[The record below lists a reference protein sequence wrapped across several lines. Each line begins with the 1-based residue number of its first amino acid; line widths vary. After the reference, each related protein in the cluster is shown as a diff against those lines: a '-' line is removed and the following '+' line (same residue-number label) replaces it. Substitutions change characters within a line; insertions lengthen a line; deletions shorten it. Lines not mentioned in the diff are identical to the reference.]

1 MASMRSFV
9 LHASI
14 HFLGSE
20 DVLTVI
26 ESNVN
31 SIVDCF
37 GIFALQGEDIGKK
50 SVHTR
55 IGHRGV
61 TMGIDPIY
69 ASQPSLA
76 AISSQSHLL
85 PTRNSSQCLE
95 RCASRVVS
103 LRYLSKQ
110 ALQQNCFHPKRCRTR
125 PKRPL
130 HMSHRR
136 LLTLFEPGTM
146 KEICAL

>member
-20 DVLTVI
+20 DVLAVI

-31 SIVDCF
+31 SIVDCV
-37 GIFALQGEDIGKK
+37 GIFALQGEDIGQK

-55 IGHRGV
+55 IGHRGSPWV
-61 TMGIDPIY
+61 SIRYMLL
-69 ASQPSLA
+69 SLLLR
-76 AISSQSHLL
+76 QSHLL
-85 PTRNSSQCLE
+85 RARNSSQPPE

-103 LRYLSKQ
+103 LR
-110 ALQQNCFHPKRCRTR
+110 
-125 PKRPL
+125 
-130 HMSHRR
+130 
-136 LLTLFEPGTM
+136 
-146 KEICAL
+146 

>member
-26 ESNVN
+26 ESNVH
-31 SIVDCF
+31 SIVDCV
-37 GIFALQGEDIGKK
+37 GIFALQGEDIGQK

-61 TMGIDPIY
+61 TMGAFSCSNLI
-69 ASQPSLA
+69 
-76 AISSQSHLL
+76 AISSLTNQ
-85 PTRNSSQCLE
+85 E
-95 RCASRVVS
+95 RQPVPAFVAAPRPSRVCC
-103 LRYLSKQ
+103 
-110 ALQQNCFHPKRCRTR
+110 A
-125 PKRPL
+125 
-130 HMSHRR
+130 
-136 LLTLFEPGTM
+136 
-146 KEICAL
+146 KE

>member
-14 HFLGSE
+14 HFLSSE

-31 SIVDCF
+31 SIVDCV
-37 GIFALQGEDIGKK
+37 GIFALQGEDIGQK
-50 SVHTR
+50 SVHTH

-61 TMGIDPIY
+61 TMVSIRY
-69 ASQPSLA
+69 MLLSLLLQ
-76 AISSQSHLL
+76 QSHLL
-85 PTRNSSQCLE
+85 PTRNSSQCSE

-110 ALQQNCFHPKRCRTR
+110 ALQQNCFHPKRWRTR

>member
-31 SIVDCF
+31 SIVDCV
-37 GIFALQGEDIGKK
+37 GIFALQSEDIGQK

-55 IGHRGV
+55 ISWVSIRY
-61 TMGIDPIY
+61 MLL
-69 ASQPSLA
+69 SLLLQ
-76 AISSQSHLL
+76 QSHLL

-110 ALQQNCFHPKRCRTR
+110 ALQQNCFHPKRWRTR

>member
-14 HFLGSE
+14 YFLGSE

-31 SIVDCF
+31 SIVDCV
-37 GIFALQGEDIGKK
+37 GIFALQSEDIGQK

-76 AISSQSHLL
+76 AISSLTNQELQPVL
-85 PTRNSSQCLE
+85 GALCLA
-95 RCASRVVS
+95 RCVAQIFVQTGFAAE
-103 LRYLSKQ
+103 LFPSK
-110 ALQQNCFHPKRCRTR
+110 AVAH
-125 PKRPL
+125 
-130 HMSHRR
+130 
-136 LLTLFEPGTM
+136 
-146 KEICAL
+146 

>member
-61 TMGIDPIY
+61 TTGIDPSCSNLI
-69 ASQPSLA
+69 
-76 AISSQSHLL
+76 L
-85 PTRNSSQCLE
+85 PTRNSSQRLE

-110 ALQQNCFHPKRCRTR
+110 ALQRTASTQSGGALDQSDRCTCR
-125 PKRPL
+125 
-130 HMSHRR
+130 
-136 LLTLFEPGTM
+136 
-146 KEICAL
+146 IVVY

>member
-31 SIVDCF
+31 SIVDCV
-37 GIFALQGEDIGKK
+37 GIFALQGEDIGQK

-61 TMGIDPIY
+61 TTGIDPIY
-69 ASQPSLA
+69 ASQPPLA
-76 AISSQSHLL
+76 AISSLTNQELQPVLGALCLARCVAQIFVQAGFAAELFPSKAVSH
-85 PTRNSSQCLE
+85 
-95 RCASRVVS
+95 
-103 LRYLSKQ
+103 
-110 ALQQNCFHPKRCRTR
+110 
-125 PKRPL
+125 
-130 HMSHRR
+130 
-136 LLTLFEPGTM
+136 
-146 KEICAL
+146 

>member
-31 SIVDCF
+31 SIVDCV
-37 GIFALQGEDIGKK
+37 GIFALQSEDIGQK

-69 ASQPSLA
+69 GFSAFSCSNLI
-76 AISSQSHLL
+76 AISSLTNQELQPVL
-85 PTRNSSQCLE
+85 GALCLARCVAQIFVQAGFAAELFPSQ
-95 RCASRVVS
+95 AV
-103 LRYLSKQ
+103 
-110 ALQQNCFHPKRCRTR
+110 AH
-125 PKRPL
+125 
-130 HMSHRR
+130 
-136 LLTLFEPGTM
+136 
-146 KEICAL
+146 

>member
-31 SIVDCF
+31 SIVDCV
-37 GIFALQGEDIGKK
+37 GIFALQGEDIGQK

-76 AISSQSHLL
+76 AISSLTNQELQPVL
-85 PTRNSSQCLE
+85 GALCLA
-95 RCASRVVS
+95 RCVAQIFVQAGFAAE
-103 LRYLSKQ
+103 LFPSK
-110 ALQQNCFHPKRCRTR
+110 AVAH
-125 PKRPL
+125 
-130 HMSHRR
+130 
-136 LLTLFEPGTM
+136 
-146 KEICAL
+146 

>member
-31 SIVDCF
+31 SIVDCV
-37 GIFALQGEDIGKK
+37 GIFALQSEDIGQK

-55 IGHRGV
+55 ISWVSIRY
-61 TMGIDPIY
+61 MLL
-69 ASQPSLA
+69 SLLLQ
-76 AISSQSHLL
+76 QSHLL

-110 ALQQNCFHPKRCRTR
+110 VLQQNCFHPKRWRTN

-136 LLTLFEPGTM
+136 LLTLFEVGATRD
-146 KEICAL
+146 ICAL